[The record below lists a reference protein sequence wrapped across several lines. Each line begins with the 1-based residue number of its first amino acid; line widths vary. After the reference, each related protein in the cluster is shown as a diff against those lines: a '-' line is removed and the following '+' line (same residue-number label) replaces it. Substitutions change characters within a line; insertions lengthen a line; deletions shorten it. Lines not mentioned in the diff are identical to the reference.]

1 MRFHKV
7 IASPLGILTL
17 VAEDSLLVSVEPSAP
32 DPAAPA
38 GARYGLTAENGF
50 EAVERQL
57 DEYFDGRRCCF
68 SLPVAQAGTP
78 FQAQVWAAVSS
89 IPYGQTRSYKQLAL
103 ELGDASKARGVGVA
117 LARNALNIVVPTH
130 RVVGSRGALT
140 GYSGGVDAKRA
151 LLELEAAPGNE
162 ALRQQCS
169 GAGVPA

>member
-17 VAEDSLLVSVEPSAP
+17 VAEDSVLVSVESSAP
-32 DPAAPA
+32 DPAAPVA
-38 GARYGLTAENGF
+38 ARYGLAAESGF
-50 EAVERQL
+50 ETAERQL
-57 DEYFDGRRCCF
+57 EEYFDGRRCCF
-68 SLPVAQAGTP
+68 GLSVAQSGTP
-78 FQAQVWAAVSS
+78 FQQQVWTAVRA

-103 ELGDASKARGVGVA
+103 ELGDAAKARSVGAA
-117 LARNALNIVVPTH
+117 LSRNALNIVVPTH
-130 RVVGSRGALT
+130 RVVGTRGALT
-140 GYSGGVDAKRA
+140 GYSGGVDAKRS